1 MDSIRQWALCLVFSA
16 AAGTLV
22 TVISPRG
29 SMEKTLRAV
38 VGVFIVAAICTP
50 LTKLSADG
58 LTLSAFAFAEESA
71 ENEQLNEFILDEY
84 KAETE
89 KTILAVAKKRGIT
102 VGYIAVEM
110 NINSDGC
117 IIIHRI
123 TATVKEIPQKEKEEF
138 TRELSDA
145 LGAEVEVRN
154 GS

>member
-1 MDSIRQWALCLVFSA
+1 MDSIRQWALCLIFSA

-38 VGVFIVAAICTP
+38 VGIFIVAAICTP

-58 LTLSAFAFAEESA
+58 LTLIAFAPAEDSA
-71 ENEQLNEFILDEY
+71 ENEKLNEFILDGY
-84 KAETE
+84 KTASE
-89 KTILAVAKKRGIT
+89 KTILQVAEKRGIH
-102 VGYIAVEM
+102 VENITAEM
-110 NINSDGC
+110 DINSEGC
-117 IIIHRI
+117 IIIHSI
-123 TATVKEIPQKEKEEF
+123 TAVIKEIPQKEKEEF
-138 TRELSDA
+138 TRELSHA

>member
-1 MDSIRQWALCLVFSA
+1 MDSIRQWALCLIFSA

-38 VGVFIVAAICTP
+38 VGIFIVAAICTP

-58 LTLSAFAFAEESA
+58 LTLSAFAPAEDSA
-71 ENEQLNEFILDEY
+71 ENEKLNEFILDGY
-84 KAETE
+84 KTASE
-89 KTILAVAKKRGIT
+89 KTILQVAEKRGIH
-102 VGYIAVEM
+102 VENIAAEM
-110 NINSDGC
+110 DINSDGC
-117 IIIHRI
+117 IIIHNI
-123 TATVKEIPQKEKEEF
+123 IAVIKEIPQKEKEEF
-138 TRELSDA
+138 ARELSYA